1 MITAPGIGSGLDI
14 NGIVSQLM
22 ELERQPLQ
30 ALERKQDQLEA
41 QLSAYGKLKSSLSSF
56 QDAMQELGTL
66 DAFKNYAAS
75 SSDET
80 LLRVEADATA
90 SPGSYT
96 VSVNRL
102 AQHHK
107 LGSGEF
113 LATDTFGGNA
123 GDALSIQVGTDPAE
137 TISIDLGTAKTLD
150 EIRDAINGDAN
161 NPGVSATIING
172 NDGKQKL
179 VLTAD
184 DSGQASAL
192 TLGYAGSLEDATF
205 GFQTINDIG
214 GNLALL
220 DSEVV
225 VDGYLVNR
233 SGNSL
238 GDVISGVT
246 LDLQKAEPGT
256 EIQVSIDRD
265 LEATRESV
273 QAFAD
278 AYNELRSSI
287 KSLRNGQL
295 EADGTLLQMERQ
307 LLNVMNN
314 PPTEGV
320 FKHLSEVG
328 VSVQKDGTLSV
339 NTTRLDR
346 ALQDDFS
353 GVAELFAREG
363 SGYARRFDDLVAG
376 WLGTEGLVESRTDG
390 LDARIQ
396 GFEERQIAME
406 RRLDQVEAR
415 YRAQF
420 SALDSLMSQ
429 LQGMSSYL
437 SQQLAAL
444 PGAQQ

>member
-1 MITAPGIGSGLDI
+1 MITAPGIGSGLDV
-14 NGIVSQLM
+14 NGIVTQLM
-22 ELERQPLQ
+22 ELERQPIE
-30 ALERKQDQLEA
+30 ALERKQGQLEA

-56 QDAMQELGTL
+56 QDAMQELSTL

-75 SSDET
+75 SNNEA
-80 LLRVEADATA
+80 LLMVEAGATA
-90 SPGSYT
+90 APGNYT
-96 VSVNRL
+96 INVNRL
-102 AQHHK
+102 AEHHK
-107 LGSGEF
+107 MNSSEF
-113 LATDTFGGNA
+113 LDTDTFGGNA
-123 GDALSIQVGTDPAE
+123 GDALSIQVGADPAN
-137 TISIDLGTAKTLD
+137 TISVDLSTARTLG
-150 EIRDAINGDAN
+150 EIRDAINSDAN

-172 NDGKQKL
+172 NDGNQKL

-192 TLGYAGSLEDATF
+192 TLTYAGTLDDAAF

-214 GNLALL
+214 GDLSLL
-220 DSEVV
+220 DAEVA
-225 VDGYLVNR
+225 VDGYVINR
-233 SGNSL
+233 SGNTIS
-238 GDVISGVT
+238 DVISGVT
-246 LDLQKAEPGT
+246 LDLKKAEPGT
-256 EIQVSIDRD
+256 DIQISIDRD

-287 KSLRNGQL
+287 KSLRSGQL
-295 EADGTLLQMERQ
+295 EADGSLLQMERQ

-328 VSVQKDGTLSV
+328 VSVQKDGTLTV
-339 NTTRLDR
+339 NDTRLNS
-346 ALQDDFS
+346 ALENDFS
-353 GVAELFAREG
+353 GVAELFAKEG
-363 SGYARRFDDLVAG
+363 TGYARRFDDLVEG
-376 WLGTEGLVESRTDG
+376 WLGVDGLVQSRTDG
-390 LDARIQ
+390 LDARIER
-396 GFEERQIAME
+396 FEDRQIAME
-406 RRLDQVEAR
+406 RRLEQVEAR
-415 YRAQF
+415 YLAQF